1 MSKKIQVFL
10 LTSALLMFLVFGFL
24 TIFQKSMIAKV
35 TEKDCLEIFSAC
47 QESCGSNYGCQE
59 GCRIFFELC
68 MSMAEE

>member
-1 MSKKIQVFL
+1 M
-10 LTSALLMFLVFGFL
+10 VFGFL
-24 TIFQKSMIAKV
+24 TIFLKPMIAKV

>member
-1 MSKKIQVFL
+1 MFKKTQIFL
-10 LTSALLMFLVFGFL
+10 LMSVLLIFMVFGFL
-24 TIFQKSMIAKV
+24 TIFLKPMIAKV